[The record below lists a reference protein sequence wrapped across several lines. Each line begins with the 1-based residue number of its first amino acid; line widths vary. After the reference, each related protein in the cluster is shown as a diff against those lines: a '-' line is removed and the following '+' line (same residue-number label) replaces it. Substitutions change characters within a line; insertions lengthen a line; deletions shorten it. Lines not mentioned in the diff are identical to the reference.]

1 MFFSA
6 LRFRSHS
13 STRLGLSF
21 VVLIAAIGIFSASA
35 SAGVAN
41 NGIGVTTPRS
51 GATLS
56 DTAVIKAKVSKS
68 IARRTAR
75 VEVWVGSDRVATDW
89 SAPYRFK
96 VDTTQ
101 LEDGKVQFRV
111 RAVLK
116 KSRTGG
122 ASRALTFSQ
131 LIAVYIA
138 NRKQAQAKK
147 QTTVLPAPT
156 APTSTPT
163 APTSTPTEPTTVPGP
178 LPTPP
183 TTVPPTTTPPATSG
197 DPAIADIV
205 SGAAG
210 WRTTFDDEFSGSLL
224 DRTKFNDQRDDWIKG
239 GSPYNG
245 MEGDW
250 YMPANTTVAGGSLVQ
265 TIKKQSMNGAAYT
278 TGMVN
283 TNHKFSFQYGYVESR
298 MKVPACDGCWPAF
311 WTLPNTVGWPPEIDI
326 YEFFDSDTDRHA
338 YFSSHWK
345 STTADQEWT
354 SVFSSNAALTDAWH
368 TYGMMWTPDYIQ
380 PYVDG
385 VAGPKLTGKAVP
397 HEAMYL
403 IIQMAL
409 GKNYNTPDG
418 ANLQTDY
425 LRVYQQ

>member
-1 MFFSA
+1 MFFSPRRSSSQSNPPSSS
-6 LRFRSHS
+6 LSRFGV
-13 STRLGLSF
+13 LL
-21 VVLIAAIGIFSASA
+21 VVLAAAVGIFATSA
-35 SAGVAN
+35 SAGVSA

-51 GATLS
+51 GATLT
-56 DTAVIKAKVSKS
+56 DTAEIKAKVGQRLAS
-68 IARRTAR
+68 RTVR
-75 VEVWVGSDRVATDW
+75 VEVWIGSKRVATDW
-89 SAPYRFK
+89 AAPYNFK

-101 LEDGKVQFRV
+101 LDDGKYQFRV
-111 RAVLK
+111 RAVVRS
-116 KSRTGG
+116 SRQGSAARG
-122 ASRALTFSQ
+122 ISFSQ
-131 LIAVYIA
+131 LIKVYVA
-138 NRKQAQAKK
+138 NRKSTSTKK
-147 QTTVLPAPT
+147 PSKTTPSPTPSTPAPT
-156 APTSTPT
+156 PPAPTV
-163 APTSTPTEPTTVPGP
+163 APE
-178 LPTPP
+178 
-183 TTVPPTTTPPATSG
+183 
-197 DPAIADIV
+197 IAQITG
-205 SGAAG
+205 GAAG
-210 WRTTFDDEFSGSLL
+210 WRTVFADEFNGTQL

-245 MEGDW
+245 LEGDW
-250 YMPANTTVAGGSLVQ
+250 YMPANTTVSGGSLVQ

-283 TNHKFSFQYGYVESR
+283 TNKKFSFQYGYVESR

-311 WTLPNTVGWPPEIDI
+311 WTLPSTVGWPPEIDI
-326 YEFFDSDTDRHA
+326 YEFFDSDTDTHA

-354 SVFSSNAALTDAWH
+354 SQWSSSANLTNEWH
-368 TYGMMWTPDYIQ
+368 TYGMLWTADGIQ
-380 PYVDG
+380 PYIDG